1 MTDTTTPD
9 TTTPDVLRALED
21 FMAAMT
27 ENNKAL
33 ADGLAAIAASVTG
46 PRAGA

>member
-1 MTDTTTPD
+1 MADNITTDDITPD
-9 TTTPDVLRALED
+9 ILHALED

-33 ADGLAAIAASVTG
+33 ADGLAEIAASVTG
-46 PRAGA
+46 PKAGA

>member
-1 MTDTTTPD
+1 MTENITTDVTTTD
-9 TTTPDVLRALED
+9 ILHALED

-33 ADGLAAIAASVTG
+33 ADGLAEIAASVTG
-46 PRAGA
+46 PNVGA